1 MKKNY
6 IVLKNVVSKEKC
18 MFLNNY
24 FLSKRQVSKFY
35 FDTHF
40 ISQFNKEY
48 GVWNDPQCMGAW
60 SHYGDIASDL
70 ILQELKPTMEKVFKK
85 NLYETYS
92 YVRIYEKD
100 HELIRH
106 KDRPSCEISATL
118 NLGGELW
125 PIYIE
130 NDPSKG
136 YHDKNNKIY
145 VPGNTKGDKVILKS
159 GDMLLYKGDKLEH
172 WREPLKE
179 GMCVQ
184 MFLHYVEKN
193 GKFKNQMYDG
203 RPFLGID
210 SSIKRKEII

>member
-6 IVLKNVVSKEKC
+6 EVLRNVLSKEKC
-18 MFLNNY
+18 KFLTDY
-24 FLSKRQVSKFY
+24 FLLKRQVSRFY
-35 FDTHF
+35 FDTAF

-48 GVWNDPQCMGAW
+48 GIWNDPQCLGAW
-60 SHYGDIASDL
+60 SHYGDIAGDL
-70 ILQELKPTMEKVFKK
+70 ILQELKPVMEKKFKNK
-85 NLYETYS
+85 LYETYS

-100 HELIRH
+100 HELKRH

-136 YHDKNNKIY
+136 FHDENKIY
-145 VPGNTKGDKVILKS
+145 ISGNTKGDKVILKP

-179 GMCVQ
+179 GTCIQ

-193 GKFKNQMYDG
+193 GKLKNNIYDG

-210 SSIKRKEII
+210 SSIKRKG